1 MGICWDFNWLSSC
14 GQTQR
19 GHCFGFFPP
28 YFLGRLKGGL
38 FGTFFSLFFWHN
50 FLISYKGTHLRD
62 LFQGLGLPLFGLRA
76 HLTKFLVALIGPF
89 WCTLKLLGT
98 PECFVLW
105 QLFGWP
111 VGKEIWK
118 TSLNPIHLGIFKP

>member
-1 MGICWDFNWLSSC
+1 LGTVGVLF
-14 GQTQR
+14 
-19 GHCFGFFPP
+19 GHTFGKTNFPF
-28 YFLGRLKGGL
+28 FLGRLKWGFVGTLIDFLLVGRLKGGTVL
-38 FGTFFSLFFWHN
+38 VFFPPIFWADSKGDYLEPFFSLFFWHN

-98 PECFVLW
+98 LECFVL
-105 QLFGWP
+105 
-111 VGKEIWK
+111 
-118 TSLNPIHLGIFKP
+118 